1 MLFNLLLHNN
11 KRIKNLIK
19 YRFIVLFFLLFQRVL
34 AWLNFCSCKNYFL
47 FFFFNKIYLT
57 QELIHLIEN
66 QFFNKERIHILFDIC
81 LDKSYL
87 IKTSVLINMYAFIS
101 KIILIANSLISNT
114 RRNKI
119 RNKKRIKLCFLFIL
133 RSYRLITR
141 FFFIY
146 KNLQN
151 AFNLRSTSS
160 NCYDMI
166 KI

>member
-19 YRFIVLFFLLFQRVL
+19 YRFIVLFFYYFNECLHGLISVRVKII
-34 AWLNFCSCKNYFL
+34 FC

-81 LDKSYL
+81 LDKSYS

>member
-34 AWLNFCSCKNYFL
+34 AWLNLCSCKNYFL

-81 LDKSYL
+81 LDKSYS

-141 FFFIY
+141 FFFYI
-146 KNLQN
+146 
-151 AFNLRSTSS
+151 
-160 NCYDMI
+160 
-166 KI
+166 

>member
-1 MLFNLLLHNN
+1 MFFFFYYFNECLHG
-11 KRIKNLIK
+11 LIS
-19 YRFIVLFFLLFQRVL
+19 VRVKII
-34 AWLNFCSCKNYFL
+34 FCF

-57 QELIHLIEN
+57 QELIHLIKN

-81 LDKSYL
+81 LDKSYS

-114 RRNKI
+114 RRNRI
-119 RNKKRIKLCFLFIL
+119 RNKKRIKLCFLFP
-133 RSYRLITR
+133 SYRLITR

>member
-1 MLFNLLLHNN
+1 MFFFFYYFNECLHG
-11 KRIKNLIK
+11 LIS
-19 YRFIVLFFLLFQRVL
+19 VRVKII
-34 AWLNFCSCKNYFL
+34 FCF

-81 LDKSYL
+81 LDKSYS

>member
-19 YRFIVLFFLLFQRVL
+19 YRFIVLFFYYFNECSHGLISVRVKII
-34 AWLNFCSCKNYFL
+34 FC

-81 LDKSYL
+81 LDKSYS

-119 RNKKRIKLCFLFIL
+119 RNKKRIKLCFFFIL

>member
-1 MLFNLLLHNN
+1 MF
-11 KRIKNLIK
+11 
-19 YRFIVLFFLLFQRVL
+19 FFLLFQRVL

-47 FFFFNKIYLT
+47 FFFFNKTYLT

-81 LDKSYL
+81 LDKSYS

-133 RSYRLITR
+133 CSYRLITR

>member
-47 FFFFNKIYLT
+47 FFFFNKTYLT

-81 LDKSYL
+81 LDKSYS

>member
-34 AWLNFCSCKNYFL
+34 GWLNFCSCNVKNYFL

-81 LDKSYL
+81 LDKSYS

-141 FFFIY
+141 FFLY
-146 KNLQN
+146 
-151 AFNLRSTSS
+151 
-160 NCYDMI
+160 I
-166 KI
+166 KIFKMHSTYVPLLQIVTI